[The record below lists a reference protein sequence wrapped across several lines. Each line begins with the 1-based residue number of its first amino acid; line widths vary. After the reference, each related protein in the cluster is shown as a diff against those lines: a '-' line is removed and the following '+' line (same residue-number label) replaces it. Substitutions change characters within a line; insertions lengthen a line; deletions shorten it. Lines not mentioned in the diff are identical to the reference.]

1 MDIRV
6 VIVHLPNSGSTS
18 LVNSLTNSDFLVSRV
33 PCTTCFPQSASTD
46 LDTEVVDLLK
56 QQHLHSSEASGGLL
70 QPSITYIDLPGIL
83 SQDTRS
89 NKKLQESLQAADV
102 LLFLLRGFEDSS
114 VSQYYNRVDPVAE
127 LVQLYKELITLD
139 LSRITQ
145 IIQGN
150 IRHKSMEVQQ
160 EIMILSGFWRYLTGY
175 EGKEDLLQLILSG
188 NSEIKAAGQPLGA
201 NHLNWRHDE
210 GSCALKYNLLT
221 SKPAVF
227 VVNVEEYAFL
237 RQRSR
242 WLEPIQT
249 YLKEHCL
256 IWSLPRSCLLLS
268 IAFETRVISLKR
280 GMSQE
285 QQESYQAANPGFLSG
300 LREVTNCI
308 LESMGLIHVITLQ
321 SQRSFTCCFCL
332 PHKTTALE
340 VSRLLEEEISL
351 GFVAAEV
358 ISLRDLLQY
367 GSFEA
372 GRKGAKF
379 SQVGRR
385 HPLEDGDVIQFIYRK
400 KIENDKNK
408 SEVLRW

>member
-6 VIVHLPNSGSTS
+6 AVVHLPNSGSTS
-18 LVNSLTNSDFLVSRV
+18 LVNSLTNSDFLVSRT
-33 PCTTCFPQSASTD
+33 PCTTCFPQTASTD
-46 LDTEVVDLLK
+46 LDTEITDLLK
-56 QQHLHSSEASGGLL
+56 QQHLHSSGASSGLL

-89 NKKLQESLQAADV
+89 NEKLQESLQAADV

-114 VSQYYNRVDPVAE
+114 ISQYYNRVDPVVE
-127 LVQLYKELITLD
+127 LVQLYKELVTLD

-145 IIQGN
+145 VIQRN
-150 IRHKSMEVQQ
+150 IRRKSMEAQQ
-160 EIMILSGFWRYLTGY
+160 EIKILSGFWRYLTGY

-210 GSCALKYNLLT
+210 RSCALKYNLLT

-227 VVNVEEYAFL
+227 FVNVEEYAFL

-249 YLKEHCL
+249 YLKEHYL
-256 IWSLPRSCLLLS
+256 NWGLPTSCLLLS
-268 IAFETRVISLKR
+268 LAFETRMISLKR
-280 GMSQE
+280 GMFQE
-285 QQESYQAANPGFLSG
+285 QQESYRAANPGFLSG
-300 LREVTNCI
+300 LRKVTDCI

-321 SQRSFTCCFCL
+321 SQGSFTCCFCL
-332 PHKTTALE
+332 PRETTALE
-340 VSRLLEEEISL
+340 VSRNLEEEISL

-372 GRKGAKF
+372 GRKSAKF
-379 SQVGRR
+379 RQVGRR
-385 HPLEDGDVIQFIYRK
+385 HPLDDGDVIQFIYRK